1 MNWIPDSFRR
11 RKLFADLSEEMRLH
25 LEERVEHLIG
35 EGLSPIE
42 AQRQLFKRVYLELDA
57 RIKIFSSLPLD
68 KLDKLSLQER
78 LNEIGKT
85 RLAERFPSLAK
96 ARDRA

>member
-11 RKLFADLSEEMRLH
+11 RKLFDDLSEEMRLH

-42 AQRQLFKRVYLELDA
+42 AQRQACIAFGNLTMLE
-57 RIKIFSSLPLD
+57 
-68 KLDKLSLQER
+68 ER
-78 LNEIGKT
+78 SREI
-85 RLAERFPSLAK
+85 
-96 ARDRA
+96 